1 MKFVQCNGHIL
12 NVANIIE
19 IAVYNYTNS
28 RGKITD
34 YGLYAI
40 MKETTQC
47 RFSLIEHS
55 DKATVDAAMADLL
68 NQLNA

>member
-12 NVANIIE
+12 NAANIIE
-19 IAVYNYTNS
+19 ITIYNYTNS
-28 RGKITD
+28 RGQIID
-34 YGLYAI
+34 YSLCAI
-40 MKETTQC
+40 MNSTEF
-47 RFSLIEHS
+47 RINLIEHS

>member
-12 NVANIIE
+12 NAANIIE
-19 IAVYNYTNS
+19 IAIYNYTNS
-28 RGKITD
+28 RGKTTD
-34 YGLYAI
+34 CNLCAN
-40 MKETTQC
+40 MKDAQRTIV
-47 RFSLIEHS
+47 LIEHS

>member
-12 NVANIIE
+12 NSAGIIE
-19 IAVYNYTNS
+19 IAIYNYKNS
-28 RGKITD
+28 RGQIID
-34 YGLYAI
+34 YSLCAV
-40 MKETTQC
+40 MKDTQC
-47 RFSLIEHS
+47 RITLIEHA